1 MNKISEYPCN
11 FHPNLR
17 GGSKGLGYAGF
28 VANIWENS
36 MDIYENGQVGL
47 GNIVDISLS
56 TIGLLPMGQVV
67 GFVYLG
73 SDYLWFKHSGMSIRD
88 YLNNNSIKF

>member
-1 MNKISEYPCN
+1 MGKQY
-11 FHPNLR
+11 
-17 GGSKGLGYAGF
+17 GF
-28 VANIWENS
+28 
-36 MDIYENGQVGL
+36 YENGQVGL